1 MNAPHWHLVLNHLP
15 VMGLLF
21 VVLLLGYALV
31 SGRGELYGVCL
42 GALVLLGLVTIAVF
56 YTGHG
61 ADEALMMDL
70 SAADEKFVD
79 AHAKAA
85 KTAFICMC
93 ILGGIALVVAWLG
106 RKLPHISRG
115 VAAIILV
122 LSLAELVLM
131 GRTANLGGNIRHPE
145 IRPAQPET
153 AAPSATKE
161 EAK

>member
-15 VMGLLF
+15 VAGLLF
-21 VVLLLGYALV
+21 VVILLGYALV
-31 SGRGELYGVCL
+31 SGRGELHGVCL
-42 GALVLLGLVTIAVF
+42 GALVVIGLLTIAVF
-56 YTGHG
+56 YTGRG

-70 SAADEKFVD
+70 SGVDEKFVE

-85 KTAFICMC
+85 KTTFICMC
-93 ILGGIALVVAWLG
+93 ILGGVALVVAWLG
-106 RKLPHISRG
+106 RKLPHISRS
-115 VAAIILV
+115 VALVIFV

-145 IRPAQPET
+145 IRPAQPEG
-153 AAPSATKE
+153 AVPGAPKE